1 MEAIKVS
8 TQKLSQIVISI
19 PYINCFVF
27 LNSTLIKNVAL
38 LLAAAHLS
46 IRERPSGFIG
56 MPVGRAN
63 DKTPSEWKVVNI

>member
-19 PYINCFVF
+19 PYTNFF
-27 LNSTLIKNVAL
+27 LNSKLIKNVAL
-38 LLAAAHLS
+38 LLAAARLS

>member
-1 MEAIKVS
+1 MS
-8 TQKLSQIVISI
+8 
-19 PYINCFVF
+19 
-27 LNSTLIKNVAL
+27 LIATNMIDIGE
-38 LLAAAHLS
+38 LLADVMLNLS